1 MSNIRNNNLFEQIKN
16 LIEQTK
22 QNVAISV
29 NSSLT
34 MMYWEIGNKINQDI
48 LKNQRAEYGKE
59 IVVTLS
65 RQLQDNFGKGF
76 DEKNLRRMMQ
86 FANAIEKQ
94 KVVTLSRQLSWSHF
108 LALLPL
114 QESLKIEFYA
124 QMSIVQNWGVRT
136 LRERIDSMLYERT
149 ALSKQPEELIKYEL
163 DNIKQEKF
171 SKNMILKDPY
181 LLDFL
186 EINDRYLEKDLEDAI
201 LRSIEQFIFELGV
214 GFSFIE
220 RQKRIIID
228 GEDFKID
235 LLFYNRKLKRLIAID
250 LKIGRFKAEYKGQ
263 MELYLKW
270 LSKYEKEEGENEPL
284 GIILCADKKEEQIEL
299 LELEKSGIHVAQ
311 YLTILPPK
319 DVLEAKLHQAIE
331 SVKAKYFIDNKE
343 KID

>member
-124 QMSIVQNWGVRT
+124 QMSIVQNWGCKNFKRT
-136 LRERIDSMLYERT
+136 
-149 ALSKQPEELIKYEL
+149 
-163 DNIKQEKF
+163 N
-171 SKNMILKDPY
+171 
-181 LLDFL
+181 
-186 EINDRYLEKDLEDAI
+186 
-201 LRSIEQFIFELGV
+201 
-214 GFSFIE
+214 
-220 RQKRIIID
+220 
-228 GEDFKID
+228 
-235 LLFYNRKLKRLIAID
+235 
-250 LKIGRFKAEYKGQ
+250 
-263 MELYLKW
+263 
-270 LSKYEKEEGENEPL
+270 
-284 GIILCADKKEEQIEL
+284 
-299 LELEKSGIHVAQ
+299 
-311 YLTILPPK
+311 
-319 DVLEAKLHQAIE
+319 
-331 SVKAKYFIDNKE
+331 
-343 KID
+343 